1 MCSKPKKKLT
11 KEEKE
16 KLKQEREK
24 ERERQ
29 RQLDLLPPVPPE
41 SFTFSP
47 VIPPRSPEFLLEQRK
62 IRWEAYLEY
71 IDQVVTAGILSSIA
85 CRLFDL

>member
-1 MCSKPKKKLT
+1 MR
-11 KEEKE
+11 
-16 KLKQEREK
+16 QEQEK

-29 RQLDLLPPVPPE
+29 RQLDLLPPVPPD

-47 VIPPRSPEFLLEQRK
+47 PIPPRSAEFLIEQRR
-62 IRWEAYLEY
+62 IRWEAYLDY

-85 CRLFDL
+85 CR